1 MTQLDLAALI
11 RPGDL
16 VAWGQGPAEPRT
28 LTRALVDGRHRVGG
42 RFGVF
47 VGIGQGDAL
56 APEVADRIDV
66 LSYCGTGSNRGLARG
81 GALDILP
88 SHYSQLPALIHS
100 GRLPVDVVLLQLSP
114 ADDHGRHSLGVAQ
127 EYLLAALDRARLVV
141 AEINDQVPWVHGE
154 RTLSAADFH
163 AAVHSSLPLP
173 ELDRSRAGPVELAIA
188 GHVAGLVEN
197 GATVQMGLGA
207 IPEAVLAS
215 LRGHRDLS
223 VHSGTIGDS
232 VAELMEDGVVTNAR
246 NPLAPGVTSAGLLM
260 GTRRLFDFAH
270 RNDAIRLRGTDYIHA
285 PEILARLDRFT
296 AINSAL
302 EVDLTAQINS
312 EDSGAGYVGA
322 VGGVVDFLRGAHRSR
337 GGLPIIALP
346 STARGASRIVARLNG
361 PVTVPRSDAGL
372 IVTEY
377 GIADMRGASVAERMR
392 RLIAVAH
399 PDFRETLDRAAHGAR
414 QS

>member
-28 LTRALVDGRHRVGG
+28 LTRALVDARHRVGG

-56 APEVADRIDV
+56 TPDAADCIDV
-66 LSYCGTGSNRGLARG
+66 LSYCGTGTNRALAR
-81 GALDILP
+81 AKMLDILP
-88 SHYSQLPALIHS
+88 SHYSQFPALIKS
-100 GRLPVDVVLLQLSP
+100 GRLPVDVVLIQVSA
-114 ADDHGRHSLGVAQ
+114 ADEQGRHSLGVAQ
-127 EYLLAALDRARLVV
+127 EYLLAALDRARVVV

-154 RTLSAADFH
+154 RTLSAVDFH
-163 AAVHSSLPLP
+163 AVVHSSRPLP
-173 ELDRSRAGPVELAIA
+173 ELERHAPGPVEQAIA
-188 GHVAGLVEN
+188 AHVAGLVED

-207 IPEAVLAS
+207 IPEAVLAC
-215 LRGHRDLS
+215 LRGRRDLS
-223 VHSGTIGDS
+223 VHSGTIGDA
-232 VAELMEDGVVTNAR
+232 VAELMAQGVVTNAR
-246 NPLAPGVTSAGLLM
+246 NPLSPGVTSAGMLM
-260 GTRRLFDFAH
+260 GTRRIFDFAH

-285 PEILARLDRFT
+285 PEVLARLERFT
-296 AINSAL
+296 AVNSAL
-302 EVDLTAQINS
+302 EVDLTGQINS

-322 VGGVVDFLRGAHRSR
+322 VGGAVDFLRGAHRSR
-337 GGLPIIALP
+337 GGLPIVALP

-377 GIADMRGASVAERMR
+377 GIADLRGACLTERTR
-392 RLIAVAH
+392 RLVAIAH
-399 PDFRETLDRAAHGAR
+399 PDFREMLDRAAHGAR
-414 QS
+414 LA